1 MCKLGDI
8 IRVNSYMSEDGVIM
22 GRHSFIVIEDEK
34 GTISGLSYDF
44 IASVMS
50 SIKDENH
57 KRKKLK
63 YIENILITQND
74 RSCEPENGK
83 EAFIKADQL
92 YYFKKDKI
100 TYTVMGYATDEIM
113 NAIYEIIEVLDKQ
126 DKLKI
131 NIKNIG

>member
-8 IRVNSYMSEDGVIM
+8 IRVNSYMSDDGFIM